1 MHALRGEGGAE
12 TIERCATALKARR
25 ARRSPTSVPR
35 LVDRT
40 AAPTSDSALTLSMAF
55 LFLIS
60 YHWKVY
66 EKPHA
71 KPHFYL
77 NSLKEAR
84 VVIAGFD
91 FFLLLYFITYIF
103 GAINFQDFFNY

>member
-1 MHALRGEGGAE
+1 VSDGAHLLGAAGAASSLHARAAGGGWCGDDRKICDH
-12 TIERCATALKARR
+12 TLKARR

-55 LFLIS
+55 LFLIF

-66 EKPHA
+66 EKPHT

-84 VVIAGFD
+84 VEIAGCD
-91 FFLLLYFITYIF
+91 FF
-103 GAINFQDFFNY
+103 